1 MNTRLIVLPLL
12 CLVLMIYVV
21 SNGAIAGFPASAA
34 EAAVEVKK
42 VFDPSCQMQIDKDS
56 AVTYEYQGE
65 TYYFC
70 SEECKANF
78 TKAPEELAC
87 VCKTAGMPG
96 CECAHCQE
104 TAARCGCKLESGGH
118 EGGGHHH

>member
-21 SNGAIAGFPASAA
+21 SNGVITA

-42 VFDPSCQMQIDKDS
+42 VFDPSCQMEIDKDS
-56 AVTYEYQGE
+56 AIAYEYEGE

-104 TAARCGCKLESGGH
+104 TAARCGCKSESGGH